1 MSETKKTVA
10 LRSAQWFGTQDKNGF
25 MYRSWMKNQG
35 IPDHEFQG
43 KPIIGI
49 CNTWSELTPCNAHF
63 RKLAEHVKRGI
74 FEAGGFPVEF
84 PVFSSGE
91 SNLRPTAM
99 LTRNLASMDVE
110 ESIRGNPMDA
120 VVLLVGCDK
129 TTPAL
134 LMGAA
139 SVDIP
144 TIVVSG
150 GPMLNGKLDGK
161 SIGSGTA
168 VWQLHEQVKAGEI
181 SMHKFLAAEAGH
193 SRSAGTCNTMGTA
206 STMACMAE
214 ALGTTLPHNAAI
226 PAVDARRYVLAHMS
240 GMRIVDMVWEDLRL
254 SKVLTREA
262 FENAIRVNAAI
273 GGSTNAVIHLK
284 AIAGRIG
291 VPLEM
296 EDWTRIGKGTPTV
309 VDLLPSGRFLME
321 EFYYAGGL
329 PGVIRRLGEGG
340 LLPHKDALTVNGRT
354 FWENN
359 VDAPVYDD
367 EVIRTLDNP
376 LLADGGICVL
386 RGNLAP
392 RGAVL
397 KPSAATPALMQ
408 HRGKAVVFED
418 FDHYKTR
425 ILDPDLDVDANSVLV
440 MKNCG
445 PKGYPGMAEVGNM
458 GLPPKLL
465 AQGVKDMVRISDA
478 RMSGTAYGTVVLHV
492 APEAMAGGPLG
503 IVRDGDIISLDCANG
518 RLDLDISDEEMTQRL
533 ATRAEIKVEG
543 AKSGYQQLYIEHV
556 LQADEGCD
564 FDFLVG
570 NRGSAVPK
578 HSH

>member
-1 MSETKKTVA
+1 MSDTKKKVT
-10 LRSAQWFGTQDKNGF
+10 LRSAEWFGSQDKNGF

-74 FEAGGFPVEF
+74 LEAGGFPVEF
-84 PVFSSGE
+84 PVFSNGE

-99 LTRNLASMDVE
+99 LTRNLAAMDVE
-110 ESIRGNPMDA
+110 ESIRGNPMDG

-144 TIVVSG
+144 TIVVTG
-150 GPMLNGKLDGK
+150 GPMLNGKLNGK
-161 SIGSGTA
+161 NIGSGTA
-168 VWQLHEQVKAGEI
+168 VWQLHEQVKGGEI
-181 SMHKFLAAEAGH
+181 SMHEFLAAEAGH

-214 ALGTTLPHNAAI
+214 SLGTSLPHNAAI

-240 GMRIVDMVWEDLRL
+240 GIRIVEMVKEDLKL
-254 SKVLTREA
+254 SKILTKEN

-291 VPLEM
+291 VDLEL
-296 EDWTRIGKGTPTV
+296 EDWTRVGRGMPTI

-329 PGVIRRLGEGG
+329 PAVIRRMGDGN
-340 LLPHKDALTVNGRT
+340 LLPNPDALTVNGKSL
-354 FWENN
+354 WENCK
-359 VDAPVYDD
+359 DAPIYDD
-367 EVIRTLDNP
+367 EVVRPLDKP
-376 LLADGGICVL
+376 LLKDGGICIL

-397 KPSAATPALMQ
+397 KPSAATPELMQ
-408 HRGKAVVFED
+408 HRGQAVVFED
-418 FDHYKTR
+418 FEHYKSR
-425 ILDPDLDVDANSVLV
+425 IMDPDLVVDKDSVLV

-465 AQGVKDMVRISDA
+465 AAGVKDMVRISDA

-503 IVRDGDIISLDCANG
+503 IVQDGDWITLDCAGGLLN
-518 RLDLDISDEEMTQRL
+518 LDITDEEMAARQAVRVRGSAPGPKT
-533 ATRAEIKVEG
+533 
-543 AKSGYQQLYIEHV
+543 GYQQLYIEHV

-570 NRGSAVPK
+570 PRGSAVPR

>member
-1 MSETKKTVA
+1 MKNAKKNLRQ
-10 LRSAQWFGTQDKNGF
+10 LRSAEWFGSNDKNGF

-35 IPDHEFQG
+35 FPEHQFHN
-43 KPIIGI
+43 KPVIGI

-63 RKLAEHVKRGI
+63 RQIAERVKRGVY
-74 FEAGGFPVEF
+74 EAGGLPVEF

-110 ESIRGNPMDA
+110 EAIRGNPVDG

-139 SVDIP
+139 SCDIP
-144 TIVVSG
+144 AIVVTG
-150 GPMLNGKLDGK
+150 GPMLNGKHQGRDV
-161 SIGSGTA
+161 GSGTL
-168 VWQLHEQVKAGEI
+168 VWQMHEKYKAGEI
-181 SMHKFLAAEAGH
+181 SLHDFLSAEAGM
-193 SRSAGTCNTMGTA
+193 SRSAGSCNTMGTA

-214 ALGTTLPHNAAI
+214 SLGTSLPHNAAI
-226 PAVDARRYVLAHMS
+226 PAVDSRRYVLAHMS
-240 GMRIVDMVWEDLRL
+240 GMRIVEMVEEDLSL
-254 SKVLTREA
+254 SKVLTPEA
-262 FENAIRVNAAI
+262 FRNAIRANAAI

-284 AIAGRIG
+284 AIAQRIG
-291 VPLEM
+291 VELNLD
-296 EDWTRIGKGTPTV
+296 DWHKYGKNVPTIV
-309 VDLLPSGRFLME
+309 NLQPSGKYLME

-329 PGVIRRLGEGG
+329 PAVLRRLAELGVLEE
-340 LLPHKDALTVNGRT
+340 DALTVNGKSLG
-354 FWENN
+354 EN
-359 VDAPVYDD
+359 VKDAPCYNDD
-367 EVIRTLDNP
+367 VIRPVENP
-376 LLADGGICVL
+376 LVASGGICVL

-397 KPSAATPALMQ
+397 KPSAATPRLMK
-408 HRGKAVVFED
+408 HRGRAVVFEN
-418 FDHYKTR
+418 FEHYKER
-425 ILDPDLDVDANSVLV
+425 ILDPDLDIDADSVMVL
-440 MKNCG
+440 KNCG

-465 AQGVKDMVRISDA
+465 KQGVTDMVRISDA
-478 RMSGTAYGTVVLHV
+478 RMSGTAFGTVVLHV
-492 APEAMAGGPLG
+492 VPEAMELGPLAA
-503 IVRDGDIISLDCANG
+503 VRDGDFISLDAENG
-518 RLDLDISDEEMTQRL
+518 ILNLELPDEEIQARL
-533 ATRAEIKVEG
+533 ATLRENHVIARTG
-543 AKSGYQQLYIEHV
+543 GYLELYRDHV

-570 NRGSAVPK
+570 CRGADVPA